1 MESTLTPAKLLA
13 AQASASA
20 GIAREDFDGIVR
32 AHQRRIYRVLLGIV
46 RDPDTA
52 DTLTQEC
59 FLRAYQK
66 RASFRSEASVAT
78 WLVRIAVRLAIDHG
92 RSRRNRF
99 WRQLFSGA
107 AADES
112 AAGSTAAE
120 ELPDTGA
127 SPERQLVAR
136 EQADAVWSAAGELSP
151 QQRAIFV
158 LRFAEEM
165 PLEEIGRAMQLA
177 VGTVKSHLHR
187 AVSAVRKR
195 LATEAQKHK
204 ERTEERKP

>member
-13 AQASASA
+13 AQANASA

-46 RDPDTA
+46 RDPDAA

-59 FLRAYQK
+59 FLRAY
-66 RASFRSEASVAT
+66 RSRHGFRGESSVAT

-99 WRQLFSGA
+99 WRQLFGSA
-107 AADES
+107 TADES
-112 AAGSTAAE
+112 ATGSTAAE
-120 ELPDTGA
+120 ELPDASA

-136 EQADAVWSAAGELSP
+136 EQAGAVWAAVDQLSP
-151 QQRAIFV
+151 QQRAAFL
-158 LRFAEEM
+158 LRFVEEM
-165 PLEEIGRAMQLA
+165 KLEEIAQAMALE
-177 VGTVKSHLHR
+177 VGTVKAHLSR
-187 AVSAVRKR
+187 AVGALRKR
-195 LATEAQKHK
+195 LK
-204 ERTEERKP
+204 EKGIYAPASDR

>member
-1 MESTLTPAKLLA
+1 VESTLTPAKLLA

-20 GIAREDFDGIVR
+20 GIAREDFEGIVR

-59 FLRAYQK
+59 FLRAY
-66 RASFRSEASVAT
+66 RSRHSFRGESSVAT

-99 WRQLFSGA
+99 WRQLFGRA

-112 AAGSTAAE
+112 AAGSSAAE
-120 ELPDTGA
+120 ELPDAGA

-136 EQADAVWSAAGELSP
+136 EQADAVWAAVDRLSP
-151 QQRAIFV
+151 QQRAAFL
-158 LRFAEEM
+158 LRFVEEM
-165 PLEEIGRAMQLA
+165 KLEEIAQAMALE
-177 VGTVKSHLHR
+177 VGTVKAHLSR
-187 AVSAVRKR
+187 AVGALRKR
-195 LATEAQKHK
+195 LK
-204 ERTEERKP
+204 ENGIYAPASDR